1 MNEFERL
8 PVLGRDS
15 WPVENDGA
23 MASLAISRI
32 KVLYFY
38 ADFFSNVDP
47 IVYRIWQNSCASLSR
62 MLNG

>member
-38 ADFFSNVDP
+38 ADFFLTLIP
-47 IVYRIWQNSCASLSR
+47 
-62 MLNG
+62 